1 MADSSLTTMTVA
13 ELGKRIKAKDVSPV
27 EVAEAFIERTAAT
40 EPQLNAW
47 ITQLPDQSRAA
58 AKQAEAE
65 ITAGNYKG
73 PLHGIPVGLKDL
85 FWTKGVRTTSGSA
98 ITKDFVPS
106 EDATVVAK
114 LQDAGAYAFGKTNMV
129 EYAYGG
135 SEHNA
140 IYGAPKNPWGLDH
153 ITGGSSSGSGA
164 AVAAGQVPIALG
176 SDTAGSVRAPAAL
189 CGLTGL
195 KPTYG
200 LVSRYGVSP
209 LSWSLDHVGPLA
221 HTAEDVAIAMNAMV
235 GYDAK
240 DPGSANHAPEDYL
253 AGLRGDLSGLRIGVL
268 QDDFIW
274 DVTVPEVKAAFDDA
288 VAQISALG
296 AATEAV
302 SIGNLERLAAAQFTI
317 TTAEANTYHHEMI
330 QRAPELYHP
339 VIRRRIEAG
348 FFMPAAAY
356 VQAQRVRALFEERY
370 ANLFETFDLLVAPT
384 TPSPAPAA
392 NGQGIRLPNGE
403 MPSRET
409 VRLTRVFNP
418 NGLPAI
424 TMPTGFSEQGLPM
437 AAQFVGKRF
446 SDALVIGA
454 AHAYQ
459 QATDWH
465 TRRPSI

>member
-1 MADSSLTTMTVA
+1 
-13 ELGKRIKAKDVSPV
+13 
-27 EVAEAFIERTAAT
+27 
-40 EPQLNAW
+40 
-47 ITQLPDQSRAA
+47 
-58 AKQAEAE
+58 
-65 ITAGNYKG
+65 
-73 PLHGIPVGLKDL
+73 
-85 FWTKGVRTTSGSA
+85 
-98 ITKDFVPS
+98 
-106 EDATVVAK
+106 ATVVAK
-114 LQDAGAYAFGKTNMV
+114 LPDAGASAFGQPHLV

-274 DVTVPEVKAAFDDA
+274 DVTVPEVKVAFDDA

-370 ANLFETFDLLVAPT
+370 ASLFETFDLLVAPT

-465 TRRPSI
+465 TRRPSL

>member
-1 MADSSLTTMTVA
+1 MADTLLTTMTVA
-13 ELGKRIKAKDVSPV
+13 DLAKCIKAKDVSPV
-27 EVAEAFIERTAAT
+27 DVVEAFIKQTTAT
-40 EPQLNAW
+40 EPLLNAW
-47 ITQLPDQSRAA
+47 ITLIPDQARAA

-65 ITAGNYKG
+65 IAAGNYKG

-140 IYGAPKNPWGLDH
+140 IYGAPKNPWKLDH
-153 ITGGSSSGSGA
+153 VTGGSSSGSGA

-200 LVSRYGVSP
+200 LVSRFGVSP
-209 LSWSLDHVGPLA
+209 LSWSMDHVGPLA

-240 DPGSANHAPEDYL
+240 DPGSINHGLEDYVE
-253 AGLRGDLSGLRIGVL
+253 ALRNDFKGLRIGVL

-274 DVTVPEVKAAFDDA
+274 DVTLPEVKTAFDDA
-288 VAQISALG
+288 ITLISGLG
-296 AATEAV
+296 AATEPV
-302 SIGNLERLAAAQFTI
+302 YIGNLERLALAQVTI

-339 VIRRRIEAG
+339 VVRRRIEAG
-348 FFMPAAAY
+348 FFMPVAAY

-370 ANLFETFDLLVAPT
+370 ASLFATFDLLVAPT
-384 TPSPAPAA
+384 TPAPALEA
-392 NGQGIRLPNGE
+392 NGQSVRLPNGE

-409 VRLTRVFNP
+409 VRLTRIFNP

-424 TMPTGFSEQGLPM
+424 SMPTGFSDQGLPV
-437 AAQFVGKRF
+437 AAQLVGKRF
-446 SDALVIGA
+446 SDGLVIGA

-465 TRRPSI
+465 THRPSL

>member
-1 MADSSLTTMTVA
+1 M
-13 ELGKRIKAKDVSPV
+13 
-27 EVAEAFIERTAAT
+27 
-40 EPQLNAW
+40 
-47 ITQLPDQSRAA
+47 
-58 AKQAEAE
+58 
-65 ITAGNYKG
+65 
-73 PLHGIPVGLKDL
+73 
-85 FWTKGVRTTSGSA
+85 
-98 ITKDFVPS
+98 
-106 EDATVVAK
+106 
-114 LQDAGAYAFGKTNMV
+114 
-129 EYAYGG
+129 
-135 SEHNA
+135 
-140 IYGAPKNPWGLDH
+140 
-153 ITGGSSSGSGA
+153 
-164 AVAAGQVPIALG
+164 
-176 SDTAGSVRAPAAL
+176 
-189 CGLTGL
+189 
-195 KPTYG
+195 
-200 LVSRYGVSP
+200 
-209 LSWSLDHVGPLA
+209 DHVGPLA
-221 HTAEDVAIAMNAMV
+221 HTAEDVAIAMNAMA
-235 GYDAK
+235 GYDAR
-240 DPGSANHAPEDYL
+240 DPGSAKHVPEDYV
-253 AGLRGDLSGLRIGVL
+253 AALRGDLSGLRIGVL

-274 DVTVPEVKAAFDDA
+274 DVTVLEVKAAFDLA

-302 SIGNLERLAAAQFTI
+302 SIGNLELLAAAQFTI
-317 TTAEANTYHHEMI
+317 TSAEANTYHHEMI

-348 FFMPAAAY
+348 FFLPVAAY

-392 NGQGIRLPNGE
+392 NGQGVRLPNGE

-446 SDALVIGA
+446 DDAQVIGA

>member
-1 MADSSLTTMTVA
+1 MADVSLTTMTVA
-13 ELGKRIKAKDVSPV
+13 ELGRRIKGKDVSPV
-27 EVAEAFIERTAAT
+27 DVAEAFIERTVAT
-40 EPQLNAW
+40 EPQLNAF
-47 ITQLPDQSRAA
+47 ITQMPNQARAA
-58 AKQAEAE
+58 AKQAETDIA
-65 ITAGNYKG
+65 AGNYKG

-85 FWTKGVRTTSGSA
+85 FWTKGTRTTSGSA

-106 EDATVVAK
+106 EDATVVGK
-114 LQDAGAYAFGKTNMV
+114 LQGAGAYAFGKTNMV

-140 IYGAPKNPWGLDH
+140 IYGTPRNPWRLEH
-153 ITGGSSSGSGA
+153 RTGGSSSGSGA
-164 AVAAGQVPIALG
+164 AVAAGQVPLALG

-189 CGLTGL
+189 CGLTGH

-200 LVSRYGVSP
+200 LVSRFGVSP
-209 LSWSLDHVGPLA
+209 LSWSLDHVGPMA
-221 HTAEDVAIAMNAMV
+221 HTAEDVAIAMNVMA
-235 GYDAK
+235 GYDPR
-240 DPGSANHAPEDYL
+240 DPGSANHPMENYVA
-253 AGLRGDLSGLRIGVL
+253 ALRTDLQGLRIGVL

-274 DVTVPEVKAAFDDA
+274 DVTVPEVKVAFDQA
-288 VAQISALG
+288 VVQISALG
-296 AATEAV
+296 AATESV
-302 SIGNLERLAAAQFTI
+302 SVGNLERIAAAAFTI
-317 TTAEANTYHHEMI
+317 ETAEANTYHHEMV

-339 VIRRRIEAG
+339 VIRKRIEAG

-356 VQAQRVRALFEERY
+356 VQAQRVRALFEERF
-370 ANLFETFDLLVAPT
+370 ASLFETFDLLIAPT
-384 TPSPAPAA
+384 TPSPAPEL
-392 NGQGIRLPNGE
+392 NGVVIRLSNGE
-403 MPSRET
+403 IPSRET

-424 TMPTGFSEQGLPM
+424 TMPTGFSENGLPM

-446 SDALVIGA
+446 SDGLVIGA

>member
-1 MADSSLTTMTVA
+1 MPDASLTTMTVA
-13 ELGKRIKAKDVSPV
+13 DLAKRIKAKDVSPV
-27 EVAEAFIERTAAT
+27 EVAEAFIERTEAT

-47 ITQLPDQSRAA
+47 ITRLPEQSRAA

-65 ITAGNYKG
+65 IATGNYKG
-73 PLHGIPVGLKDL
+73 PMHGIPVGLKDL
-85 FWTKGVRTTSGSA
+85 FWTKGVRTTSGSG
-98 ITKDFVPS
+98 ITTDFVPD

-114 LQDAGAYAFGKTNMV
+114 LQNAGAYNFGKTNMV

-135 SEHNA
+135 SEHNEL
-140 IYGAPKNPWGLDH
+140 YGAPRNPWSLEH
-153 ITGGSSSGSGA
+153 VTGGSSSGSGA

-189 CGLTGL
+189 CGLTGH

-200 LVSRYGVSP
+200 LVSRFGVSP

-221 HTAEDVAIAMNAMV
+221 HTAEDVAIVMNVLA
-235 GYDAK
+235 GFDSK
-240 DPGSANHAPEDYL
+240 DPGSVNHPGEDYV
-253 AGLRGDLSGLRIGVL
+253 AALRGDLSGLRIGVL

-274 DVTVPEVKAAFDDA
+274 DVTVPEVKVSFDAA
-288 VAQISALG
+288 VVQMSAMG

-330 QRAPELYHP
+330 QRAPDLYHP
-339 VIRRRIEAG
+339 VVRRRIEAG
-348 FFMPAAAY
+348 FFLPAAAY
-356 VQAQRVRALFEERY
+356 VQAQRVRATFEERY
-370 ANLFETFDLLVAPT
+370 ASMFETFDLLVAPT
-384 TPSPAPAA
+384 TPSPAPAL
-392 NGQGIRLPNGE
+392 NGVAIRLPNGE

-424 TMPTGFSEQGLPM
+424 TMPTGFSDDGLPM

-446 SDALVIGA
+446 SDGLVIGA
-454 AHAYQ
+454 AHAFQ
-459 QATDWH
+459 QGTDWH
-465 TRRPSI
+465 TRRPSL

>member
-1 MADSSLTTMTVA
+1 MADTSLTDMTVA
-13 ELGKRIKAKDVSPV
+13 ELGTRIKAKDVSPV

-40 EPQLNAW
+40 EPLLNAW
-47 ITQLPDQSRAA
+47 ITQLPEQSRAA

-135 SEHNA
+135 SEHNE
-140 IYGAPKNPWGLDH
+140 IYGAPKNPWGLEH
-153 ITGGSSSGSGA
+153 VTGGSSSGSGA

-189 CGLTGL
+189 CGLTGH

-200 LVSRYGVSP
+200 LISRFGVSP
-209 LSWSLDHVGPLA
+209 LSWSMDHVGPLA
-221 HTAEDVAIAMNAMV
+221 HTAEDVAIAMNVMV

-240 DPGSANHAPEDYL
+240 DPGSANHASEDYL
-253 AGLRGDLSGLRIGVL
+253 AALRGDLSGLRVGVL

-274 DVTVPEVKAAFDDA
+274 EVTVPEVKAAFDDA

-302 SIGNLERLAAAQFTI
+302 SIGDLERLAAAQFTI

-339 VIRRRIEAG
+339 VVRRRIEAG

-370 ANLFETFDLLVAPT
+370 ASLFETFDLLIAPT
-384 TPSPAPAA
+384 TPSPAPEA

-446 SDALVIGA
+446 SDGLVIGA

-465 TRRPSI
+465 TRRPSL

>member
-1 MADSSLTTMTVA
+1 MADATLSSMTVA
-13 ELGKRIKAKDVSPV
+13 ELATLIKAKDVSPV
-27 EVAEAFIERTAAT
+27 DVAEAFIARTAST

-47 ITQLPDQSRAA
+47 ITLLPEATRAA
-58 AKQAEAE
+58 AKQAEAD
-65 ITAGNYKG
+65 IVAGGYKG
-73 PLHGIPVGLKDL
+73 PLHGIPIGLKDL

-98 ITKDFVPS
+98 ITKNFVPS

-135 SEHNA
+135 SEHNDL
-140 IYGAPKNPWGLDH
+140 YGAPKNPWDLAH
-153 ITGGSSSGSGA
+153 VTGGSSSGSGA

-189 CGLTGL
+189 CGLSGH

-200 LVSRYGVSP
+200 LISRFGVSP
-209 LSWSLDHVGPLA
+209 LSWSMDHVGPLA
-221 HTAEDVAIAMNAMV
+221 HTVEDVAIAMNAMV
-235 GYDAK
+235 GFDAR
-240 DPGSANHAPEDYL
+240 DPGSANRTPEDYL
-253 AGLRGDLSGLRIGVL
+253 AALQAELRGLRIGVL
-268 QDDFIW
+268 EDDFIW
-274 DVTVPEVKAAFDDA
+274 DVTVPEVKAAFDQA
-288 VAQISALG
+288 VTQLTTLG
-296 AATEAV
+296 AAAEGV
-302 SIGNLERLAAAQFTI
+302 SIGNLDRISAAQFTI

-339 VIRRRIEAG
+339 VVRRRIEAG

-356 VQAQRVRALFEERY
+356 VQAQRVRATFDERY
-370 ANLFETFDLLVAPT
+370 ASLFETFDLLVTPT

-392 NGQGIRLPNGE
+392 NGLNVRLPNGE
-403 MPSRET
+403 MPSREL

-424 TMPTGFSEQGLPM
+424 TVPCGFSGDGLPM
-437 AAQFVGKRF
+437 GLQFIGPRF
-446 SDALVIGA
+446 SDAQVIGA

-459 QATDWH
+459 QSTDWH
-465 TRRPSI
+465 KRRPVF

>member
-1 MADSSLTTMTVA
+1 MADVSLTAMTVA
-13 ELGKRIKAKDVSPV
+13 ELAERIKARDVSPV
-27 EVAEAFIERTAAT
+27 DVAEAFIERTAVT
-40 EPQLNAW
+40 EPKLNAW
-47 ITQLPDQSRAA
+47 ITQLPDQARAA
-58 AKQAEAE
+58 AKRAEAD
-65 ITAGNYKG
+65 IAAGNYKG

-106 EDATVVAK
+106 EDATVVTK
-114 LQDAGAYAFGKTNMV
+114 LQEAGAYVFGKTNMV

-135 SEHNA
+135 SEHNE
-140 IYGAPKNPWGLDH
+140 IFGAPKNPWGLEH
-153 ITGGSSSGSGA
+153 VTGGSSSGSGA

-189 CGLTGL
+189 CGLTGH

-200 LVSRYGVSP
+200 LISRTGVSP
-209 LSWSLDHVGPLA
+209 LSWSMDHVGPLA

-235 GYDAK
+235 GYDSK
-240 DPGSANHAPEDYL
+240 DPGSANHAPENYV
-253 AGLRGDLSGLRIGVL
+253 AALRSDLSGLRIGVL

-296 AATEAV
+296 AATESV
-302 SIGNLERLAAAQFTI
+302 SIGNLERLAAAQSTI

-339 VIRRRIEAG
+339 VVRRRIEAG

-370 ANLFETFDLLVAPT
+370 ASLFETFDLLIAPT
-384 TPSPAPAA
+384 TPSPAPEAD
-392 NGQGIRLPNGE
+392 GQSIRLPNGE

-409 VRLTRVFNP
+409 VRITRIFNP

-424 TMPTGFSEQGLPM
+424 SMPTGFSDQGLPM
-437 AAQFVGKRF
+437 AAQLVGKRF
-446 SDALVIGA
+446 SDGLVIGA

-465 TRRPSI
+465 KHRPSL

>member
-1 MADSSLTTMTVA
+1 MADASLTTLTVA
-13 ELGKRIKAKDVSPV
+13 ELARRIKAKDVSPV
-27 EVAEAFIERTAAT
+27 DVAEAFIERTEAT
-40 EPQLNAW
+40 EPALNAW
-47 ITQLPDQSRAA
+47 ITQLPERSRAA
-58 AKQAEAE
+58 AKQAEAD
-65 ITAGNYKG
+65 ISAGNYKG

-85 FWTKGVRTTSGSA
+85 FWTKGVRTTSGSG

-106 EDATVVAK
+106 EDATVVTK
-114 LQDAGAYAFGKTNMV
+114 LQDAGAYALGKTNMV

-135 SEHNA
+135 TEHND
-140 IYGAPKNPWGLDH
+140 IYGAPRNPWGLEH
-153 ITGGSSSGSGA
+153 VTGGSSSGSGA

-189 CGLTGL
+189 CGLTGH

-200 LVSRYGVSP
+200 LISRFGVSP

-221 HTAEDVAIAMNAMV
+221 HTAEDVAIAMNVLA

-240 DPGSANHAPEDYL
+240 DPGSANHPAEDFT
-253 AGLRGDLSGLRIGVL
+253 AALRSDLGGLRIGVL

-274 DVTVPEVKAAFDDA
+274 DVTVPEVKTAFDQA
-288 VAQISALG
+288 VAQMAALG
-296 AATEAV
+296 ASTESV
-302 SIGNLERLAAAQFTI
+302 SIGNLEQIAAAQFTI

-330 QRAPELYHP
+330 MRAPELYHP
-339 VIRRRIEAG
+339 VVRRRIEAG

-356 VQAQRVRALFEERY
+356 VQAQRVRALFEERF
-370 ANLFETFDLLVAPT
+370 ASLFETFDLLIAPT
-384 TPSPAPAA
+384 TPSPAPEA
-392 NGQGIRLPNGE
+392 NGVAVRLPNGE
-403 MPSRET
+403 MPGRET

-424 TMPTGFSEQGLPM
+424 TMPTGFAENGLPM

-446 SDALVIGA
+446 SDGLVIGA
-454 AHAYQ
+454 AHAFQ

-465 TRRPSI
+465 TRRPSL